1 MDVRVSSMIVIVTP
15 TIEDS
20 AVVRWYASEIAANLG
35 HELVSA
41 SRYRVLF
48 HGDLGEDPEHAKE
61 LLDLAYRTRDRIR
74 AGEDVGDLATHRKG
88 LSGALELVE
97 TASPQ

>member
-1 MDVRVSSMIVIVTP
+1 MSRVIVIVTP
-15 TIEDS
+15 TIMDS
-20 AVVRWYASEIAANLG
+20 VVVRWYASETAAKLG

-48 HGDLGEDPEHAKE
+48 HGDLGDDPERAKE

-74 AGEDVGDLATHRKG
+74 RGEDVGDLATHHRG
-88 LSGALELVE
+88 LSGRLEPVE
-97 TASPQ
+97 TSSAE